1 MMTRQ
6 LQRLD
11 TAFNWLLR
19 AFILGVLVLAAFAI
33 AQPGN
38 AALPSIQKVF
48 NQHSAIM
55 LLIDPASGALIDANP
70 AAARFYGYSQ
80 DQLRKMKI
88 QQINTLTPQEVAAER
103 QRAAEQNRNFF
114 IFRHRL
120 ASGEVR
126 TVEVSSVPFIFNDK
140 KLLFSIVNDVSELR
154 ETQEALWHYQSQ
166 LEDMVDRQT
175 EALRKGDEQL
185 ITLLLAGSLALMLVV
200 LVLIRLLIK
209 RKQAEAA
216 LDLERKRL
224 DEIIRGTNVGTW
236 EWRIDTGEIVLN
248 DRWAEVL
255 GYKLNELQPLNID
268 TRLELIHPE
277 DRARSDA
284 MISELFRSEID
295 HYECEVR
302 LLHKAGHWV
311 WVMERGNVVEWSD
324 SCKPLRMSGTHQD
337 ISLRKQ
343 RDELIKYQARYDALT
358 GLLNR
363 SAFLER
369 CRLML
374 DEARLKEE
382 HVALM
387 FVDLNKFKPV
397 NDTLG
402 HEAGDK
408 VLRDVA
414 TRIRSAVREQDSVAR
429 FGGDEFVVLLSGLH
443 DRGPIHRIAHDVL
456 EQISAPYQVDE
467 ETRVRVGASIGVAM
481 FPDDGDSIEALL
493 RNSDFAMYAA
503 KRGEKGIVVY
513 AADTAEYACEV

>member
-1 MMTRQ
+1 MITRQ
-6 LQRLD
+6 NQCLD

-19 AFILGVLVLAAFAI
+19 VFITSMLMFAALAVAE
-33 AQPGN
+33 PGN
-38 AALPSIQKVF
+38 HTLPSFHKVF
-48 NQHSAIM
+48 DQHSAIM
-55 LLIDPASGALIDANP
+55 LLIDPANGALIDANP

-80 DQLRKMKI
+80 HQLRKMKI
-88 QQINTLTPQEVAAER
+88 QQINTLTQQEVAAER
-103 QRAAEQNRNFF
+103 LRAVEQNRSFF

-126 TVEVSSVPFIFNDK
+126 TVEVSSVPFIFNNTK
-140 KLLFSIVNDVSELR
+140 ILFSIVNDVSELR
-154 ETQEALWHYQSQ
+154 ETQKALWHYQSQ
-166 LEDMVDRQT
+166 LEEMVDRQT

-185 ITLLLAGSLALMLVV
+185 ITLLLAGSLALLLAVLMLG
-200 LVLIRLLIK
+200 RLLIK

-216 LDLERKRL
+216 LDMERKRL

-236 EWRIDTGEIVLN
+236 EWHIDTGEMVLN

-268 TRLELIHPE
+268 TRLALSHPE
-277 DRARSDA
+277 DRIRSDA
-284 MISELFRSEID
+284 MISRLFRGEID

-311 WVMERGNVVEWSD
+311 WIMECGNVVEWSD
-324 SCKPLRMSGTHQD
+324 NRKALRMSGTHQD
-337 ISLRKQ
+337 ISQRKQ

-369 CRLML
+369 CRLVM
-374 DEARLKEE
+374 DEARLKNE
-382 HVALM
+382 HIALM
-387 FVDLNKFKPV
+387 FVDLDKFKPV

-402 HEAGDK
+402 HEVGDR

-414 TRIRSAVREQDSVAR
+414 ARIRFAVREQDYVAR
-429 FGGDEFVVLLSGLH
+429 FGGDEFVVLLPGLR
-443 DRGPIHRIAHDVL
+443 DRKPIHRIAHDVL

-467 ETRVRVGASIGVAM
+467 EMHVNVSASIGVAM
-481 FPDDGDSIEALL
+481 YPDDGDSIEALL

-503 KRGEKGIVVY
+503 KRGENGIVVY
-513 AADTAEYACEV
+513 AADITEYACEV

>member
-11 TAFNWLLR
+11 TVFNWLLR
-19 AFILGVLVLAAFAI
+19 AFIAGVLLLVAFAI

-48 NQHSAIM
+48 DQHSAIM
-55 LLIDPASGALIDANP
+55 LLIDPASGSLIDANP
-70 AAARFYGYSQ
+70 SAAQFYGYSQ
-80 DQLRKMKI
+80 DELRNMKI

-103 QRAAEQNRNFF
+103 RRAAEQNRNFF

-120 ASGEVR
+120 ANGDVR
-126 TVEVSSVPFIFNDK
+126 TVEVSSVPFVFDGQ
-140 KLLFSIVNDVSELR
+140 KLLFSVVNDVSELR

-166 LEDMVDRQT
+166 LEEMVDRQT

-185 ITLLLAGSLALMLVV
+185 IMLLLAGSLVLLLVI
-200 LVLIRLLIK
+200 LVLIRMLIK

-216 LDLERKRL
+216 LNLERKRL

-236 EWRIDTGEIVLN
+236 EWRIDTSEIVLN
-248 DRWAEVL
+248 ERWAEVL
-255 GYKLNELQPLNID
+255 GYTLDELQPLKID
-268 TRLELIHPE
+268 TRLGLIHPE
-277 DRARSDA
+277 DRVRSDE
-284 MISELFRSEID
+284 MISELFRGEID

-324 SCKPLRMSGTHQD
+324 SHKPLRMSGTHQD

-369 CRLML
+369 CRLIL
-374 DEARLKEE
+374 EEARLKDQ

-402 HEAGDK
+402 HEVGDK

-414 TRIRSAVREQDSVAR
+414 TRIRSAVREHDTVAR
-429 FGGDEFVVLLSGLH
+429 FGGDEFVVLLAGLN
-443 DRGPIHRIAHDVL
+443 DRRPIQRISHAVIKY
-456 EQISAPYQVDE
+456 ISEPYRVDDETQVS
-467 ETRVRVGASIGVAM
+467 VGASVGVAM

-493 RNSDFAMYAA
+493 RNADFAMYAA
-503 KRGEKGIVVY
+503 KRGEKGVVVY
-513 AADTAEYACEV
+513 AADVIDYACEV

>member
-11 TAFNWLLR
+11 TAFNWVFKT
-19 AFILGVLVLAAFAI
+19 FIASLLVLAAIAI

-48 NQHSAIM
+48 DQHSAIM
-55 LLIDPASGALIDANP
+55 LLIDPATGSLIDANP
-70 AAARFYGYSQ
+70 AAASFYGYSQ

-103 QRAAEQNRNFF
+103 QRAVEQNRNFF

-120 ASGEVR
+120 ASGEIR
-126 TVEVSSVPFIFNDK
+126 TVEVSSVPFAFDDN

-154 ETQEALWHYQSQ
+154 ETQAALWHYQSQ
-166 LEDMVDRQT
+166 LEVMVDRQT
-175 EALRKGDEQL
+175 EALREGDEQL
-185 ITLLLAGSLALMLVV
+185 ITLLLAGSLVLLLVV
-200 LVLIRLLIK
+200 LIQIRLLIK
-209 RKQAEAA
+209 RKQVEAA
-216 LDLERKRL
+216 LNLERNRL
-224 DEIIRGTNVGTW
+224 EEIIRGTNVGTW
-236 EWRIDTGEIVLN
+236 EWRVDTGEIELN

-255 GYKLNELQPLNID
+255 GYTLRELRPLNIE
-268 TRLELIHPE
+268 TRLKLIHPE
-277 DRARSDA
+277 DRVRSDM
-284 MISELFRSEID
+284 MIKELFRNEID
-295 HYECEVR
+295 HYECEIR
-302 LLHKAGHWV
+302 LRHKAGHWV

-324 SCKPLRMSGTHQD
+324 KHRPLRMSGTHQD
-337 ISLRKQ
+337 ISVRKQ
-343 RDELIKYQARYDALT
+343 RDEQIKYQARYDALT

-369 CRLML
+369 CRLIL
-374 DEARLKEE
+374 EEARMKEE

-387 FVDLNKFKPV
+387 FVDLNKFKPI

-402 HEAGDK
+402 HEVGDK

-414 TRIRSAVREQDSVAR
+414 GRIRTAVREQDTVAR

-443 DRGPIHRIAHDVL
+443 DRRPIHRIAHDVI
-456 EQISAPYQVDE
+456 EHISAPYLVDD
-467 ETRVRVGASIGVAM
+467 ETHVSVGASVGVAM

-493 RNSDFAMYAA
+493 RNADFAMYAA
-503 KRGEKGIVVY
+503 KRNGKGVVVY
-513 AADTAEYACEV
+513 AADVAEYACEL